1 MKYGIKQLSL
11 HYPHSKYNPKT
22 MNWIAL
28 NNEDQINEINT
39 ISDQKFVLIFKHS
52 TRCPT
57 SSMALS
63 RLERNWSEDLYNEIT
78 PYYLDLVQYR
88 SISSK
93 ISTDYKVIHESPQII
108 IIKGGKSTFDT
119 SHMAISVDIIK
130 DQIH

>member
-1 MKYGIKQLSL
+1 
-11 HYPHSKYNPKT
+11 